1 MKIVWIILAVLL
13 GLAVLWLIAIFCRR
27 KKNAFSTLNAH
38 NYAHRGLHD
47 AKNGVPEN
55 SLLAFR
61 LAVEHGYGA
70 ELDVHLTR
78 DGRLAVMHD
87 ESLRRTA
94 GVARD
99 LRDMTEEE
107 LAACRLEGTDEKV
120 PFLEEVLPIFEGKA
134 PLVVEIKPCK
144 GNHAELTRRT
154 CELLDR
160 YPKLDYCIESFDP
173 RVLWW
178 LRRHRPEI
186 VRGQLSSNFMKERSG
201 LALIVRFILTNLLT
215 GFLTAPDFI
224 AYNYDCRRNLS
235 LRLCRAIWR
244 VQEFSWTI
252 RSAENAKTALDDG
265 CLIIFEHCVPP
276 EAQ

>member
-1 MKIVWIILAVLL
+1 MKIVWILLAVLL
-13 GLAVLWLIAIFCRR
+13 GLGLLWLLAIFCRK
-27 KKNAFSTLNAH
+27 KKNAFSALNAH
-38 NYAHRGLHD
+38 NYAHRGLHN
-47 AKNGVPEN
+47 AKHGVPEN

-70 ELDVHLTR
+70 ELDVHLTK

-87 ESLRRTA
+87 ESLQRTA
-94 GVARD
+94 GIARD
-99 LRDMTEEE
+99 LCSMTADE
-107 LAACRLEGTDEKV
+107 LAECLLEGTDEKV

-134 PLVVEIKPCK
+134 PLIVEIKPHK

-201 LALIVRFILTNLLT
+201 LALITGFILTNLLT
-215 GFLTAPDFI
+215 DFLTAPDFI
-224 AYNYDCRRNLS
+224 AYNFASRRNLS

-252 RSAENAKTALDDG
+252 RSAEDAKTALDDN

-276 EAQ
+276 EKR

>member
-1 MKIVWIILAVLL
+1 M
-13 GLAVLWLIAIFCRR
+13 
-27 KKNAFSTLNAH
+27 
-38 NYAHRGLHD
+38 
-47 AKNGVPEN
+47 
-55 SLLAFR
+55 AFR

-94 GVARD
+94 GVVRD

-224 AYNYDCRRNLS
+224 AYNYDCRSNLS

-276 EAQ
+276 EVQ